1 MFTTELVSLKNKIL
15 LPSRVGDTGFV
26 CTCHRWES
34 HSIYLDDVSFRMRYE
49 FGCVQALDR
58 TDSSC
63 IFTGTWHVYGI
74 FQYKSPLGQAFEEE
88 ILRNIRRRLVIPD
101 PVPIDRTGK
110 LVCRF
115 KTSGSEVFQEDV
127 IHFAIGTD
135 HKADDHFVADTER
148 FIRGDRTKLP
158 LSPVIGFYE

>member
-34 HSIYLDDVSFRMRYE
+34 HSIYLDDVSFRMRCE

-63 IFTGTWHVYGI
+63 IFTGT
-74 FQYKSPLGQAFEEE
+74 
-88 ILRNIRRRLVIPD
+88 
-101 PVPIDRTGK
+101 
-110 LVCRF
+110 
-115 KTSGSEVFQEDV
+115 
-127 IHFAIGTD
+127 
-135 HKADDHFVADTER
+135 
-148 FIRGDRTKLP
+148 
-158 LSPVIGFYE
+158 